1 MSDIMKPKQN
11 HALKHFNDYAQD
23 DRWSRWYDEIDDPN
37 NFNFL
42 SRRRRVHDLLGDL
55 SNQRVFDMGCGTG
68 SFFQELVAQG
78 GEIVGAD
85 GALEM
90 ARMAKQHARDADPD
104 KCRVLVSVIEQIGLS
119 SHSVDAAICVGVIEY
134 VENEDRAIQELIRV
148 LKPGGT
154 LIVTIPNAKCVDLW
168 MKTLL
173 TIPRQFGRS
182 IARIFGKSIGD
193 GKDVDRRY
201 TTAKELDL
209 LMTRH
214 GCTIQDRVF
223 YFIDIICY
231 PLRLLSPKLSLWALK
246 QSEPRYRLPLLRFF
260 ARGYIVK
267 VQTPAQK

>member
-1 MSDIMKPKQN
+1 MREIMKPNQN
-11 HALKHFNDYAQD
+11 QALKHFNDYAQD

-78 GEIVGAD
+78 GEVLGAD

-90 ARMAKQHARDADPD
+90 ARMARQHAQDVDPD
-104 KCRVLVSVIEQIGLS
+104 KCRVLGSVIEQIGLR
-119 SHSVDAAICVGVIEY
+119 SHSVDAAICVGVMEY
-134 VENEDRAIQELIRV
+134 VENEDQAIQELIRV
-148 LKPGGT
+148 VKPGGT
-154 LIVTIPNAKCVDLW
+154 LIVTIPNSKCVDLW
-168 MKTLL
+168 MKNLL
-173 TIPRQFGRS
+173 TIPRRLGRS
-182 IARIFGKSIGD
+182 LAGLFGKLIGD

-201 TTAKELDL
+201 TTAKNLDL

-223 YFIDIICY
+223 YYIDVICY
-231 PLRLLSPKLSLWALK
+231 PLRLLSPKLSLWALRHAE
-246 QSEPRYRLPLLRFF
+246 QRYRWSILRIF

-267 VQTPAQK
+267 VQTPDQK